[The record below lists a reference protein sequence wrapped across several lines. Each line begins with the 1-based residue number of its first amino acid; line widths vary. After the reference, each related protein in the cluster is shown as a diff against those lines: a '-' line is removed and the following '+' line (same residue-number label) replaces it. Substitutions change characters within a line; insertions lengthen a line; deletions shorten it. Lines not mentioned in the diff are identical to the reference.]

1 MLNQEEL
8 DKIVKDYV
16 DKAEENGLK
25 VGFLLKADGKLD
37 NVSIKGATVD
47 VSKFKYAYYPHLELN
62 LIDDKSQPVANLCFS
77 LEEHLGDAPLNFEK
91 SKIYPKGTFFLISDL
106 KKVVECFNIGGID
119 SKPYFDEKRELE
131 EKLQY
136 INNIIEKFELKED

>member
-37 NVSIKGATVD
+37 NVFIKGATVD

-91 SKIYPKGTFFLISDL
+91 GKIYPKGTFFLI
-106 KKVVECFNIGGID
+106 FNIGNID